1 MKSSSAIYYVI
12 ALFLP
17 IILFV
22 GILNNVNE
30 TNPFLVW
37 LITLSLFAGAGYLSS
52 KDRDKKSAMQW
63 IGWSVFIGVVES
75 LLLTLAY

>member
-1 MKSSSAIYYVI
+1 MKSSSVIYYII
-12 ALFLP
+12 ALILP
-17 IILFV
+17 VVLFV
-22 GILNNVNE
+22 GLLENYNE
-30 TNPFLVW
+30 RQPIVVW
-37 LITLSLFAGAGYLSS
+37 VVTLILFAGAGYLSS